1 MLKVASIA
9 AENTSHRLQQRDVVA
24 LAIAVVQRH
33 PDDHRGQSED
43 AQNESS
49 EHSTDA
55 ADHGDVVPAI
65 SLGLDAGEGV
75 VLHGGVDEQ
84 LETSDDPHAR
94 LRVEVSNVVASDDRH
109 DVQDG
114 DDDANVADDS
124 CSRAFV
130 EAADLLRQS
139 DLGLWP
145 VLPLSIVG
153 ASSEQR

>member
-9 AENTSHRLQQRDVVA
+9 AENTSHRLQQRDIVA
-24 LAIAVVQRH
+24 LAIAVVQRN

-43 AQNESS
+43 TQNESS
-49 EHSTDA
+49 KHSTDA

-94 LRVEVSNVVASDDRH
+94 LRVEVSDVVASDDRH

-124 CSRAFV
+124 WSRAFV